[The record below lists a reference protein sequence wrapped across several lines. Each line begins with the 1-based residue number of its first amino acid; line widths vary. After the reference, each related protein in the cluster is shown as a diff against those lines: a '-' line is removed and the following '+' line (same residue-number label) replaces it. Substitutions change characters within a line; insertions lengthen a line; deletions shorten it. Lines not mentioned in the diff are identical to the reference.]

1 MPIIQPRPEYPR
13 PQFVRKEWINLNG
26 LWGFEMDPAMSGK
39 ERGLLKKNIFDQ
51 KILVPFCPES
61 VLSGIG
67 HTDFMNAVWYKKTF
81 ELPSTW
87 KQGKTLLHIGACD
100 YETEVWVNGT
110 LAGTH
115 IGGYTPFSL
124 DITKYLEAMNAI
136 VICAKDD
143 VRSAN
148 QPAGKQSAQYA
159 SHGCMYT
166 RTTGIWQTVWL
177 EHVPVAYIKQ
187 VKYTPDID
195 TATLYIEAECE
206 CSDGM
211 TLSAESFF
219 EDYPTGRATAVVHG
233 SLAMLAL
240 KLSDLRLWDIG
251 SPNLYTLKLS
261 LGDDHAESYFGMRS
275 VSFHDKK
282 FYLNHRSVF
291 QRLVLDQGFYP
302 DGIYT
307 AASDEILKRDIELSM
322 AMGFNGARL
331 HQKVFEPRFL
341 YYCDL
346 YGYMVWDEMGNWGL
360 DMTRP
365 AATRAYTSEWL
376 EVLLRDYNH
385 PAIIGWCPF
394 NETPAQQDA
403 VLIRTIYHIT
413 KAYDKMRPVIDCS
426 GWHHIITDIV
436 DGHDYEQNP
445 EIVKNRLKPLI
456 EDKPLTE
463 PFYLG
468 DVDSAELCFMSEYG
482 GTHWKPSS
490 DSPNAGGAATNPFN
504 GENIW
509 GYGTTPDSIEAFI
522 ERFRGLTTCLLE
534 HPRMCGFCY
543 TQLTDVEQE
552 QNGLY
557 TYHREAKFSP
567 DIIRAIVTQKAAAED

>member
-1 MPIIQPRPEYPR
+1 MPVIQPRPEYPR

-26 LWGFEMDPAMSGK
+26 TWGFEMDPAMTGR
-39 ERGLLKKNIFDQ
+39 ERGLLEKKVFSQNIC
-51 KILVPFCPES
+51 VPFCPES
-61 VLSGIG
+61 ILSGIG
-67 HTDFMNAVWYKKTF
+67 YTDFMNSVWYKKTF
-81 ELPSTW
+81 ELPEAW
-87 KQGKTLLHIGACD
+87 RQGKTILHIGACD
-100 YETEVWVNGT
+100 YETEIWINGKS
-110 LAGTH
+110 AGTH
-115 IGGYTPFSL
+115 IGGYTPISV
-124 DITKYLEAMNAI
+124 DITEYLDTLNAV

-143 VRSAN
+143 VRSAS

-159 SHGCMYT
+159 SYGCMYT

-177 EHVPVAYIKQ
+177 EHVPDAYIRQ

-206 CSDGM
+206 CANGM
-211 TLSAESFF
+211 TLSAEAFF
-219 EDYPTGRATAVVHG
+219 NGNPAGEATATVHG

-251 SPNLYTLKLS
+251 VPNLYDLKLN
-261 LGDDHAESYFGMRS
+261 LGDDCVESYFGMRS
-275 VSFHDKK
+275 VAFYDKK
-282 FYLNHRSVF
+282 FYLNNRSVF

-307 AASDEILKRDIELSM
+307 AASDDILKRDIELSM

-331 HQKVFEPRFL
+331 HQKIFEPRFL

-360 DMTRP
+360 DVSRHT
-365 AATRAYTSEWL
+365 AVRAYASEWL
-376 EVLLRDYNH
+376 EILQRDYNH

-394 NETPAQQDA
+394 NETSSGQDP
-403 VLIRTIYHIT
+403 VLIRTIYHMT
-413 KAYDKMRPVIDCS
+413 KAFDKMRPVIDCS
-426 GWHHIITDIV
+426 GWHHVITDIV
-436 DGHDYEQNP
+436 DGHDYEQNH
-445 EIVKNRLKPLI
+445 EIVAKRLEPLK
-456 EDKPLTE
+456 EDKPLTD

-468 DVDSAELCFMSEYG
+468 DVDSADLCFMSEYG
-482 GTHWKPSS
+482 GISWDPSP
-490 DSPNAGGAATNPFN
+490 DIKNA
-504 GENIW
+504 W
-509 GYGTTPDSIEAFI
+509 GYGTVPESEEAFLA
-522 ERFRGLTTCLLE
+522 RFRGLTSCLLE

-557 TYHREAKFSP
+557 TYQREAKFP
-567 DIIRAIVTQKAAAED
+567 PEVIRAIVTQKAAAED